1 MKVIYILI
9 LFSVYVS
16 CNPAGEKP
24 KHETPE
30 SNKTNSS
37 SIINCYKHESASDT
51 VVLKLIRVGESI
63 TGTLVYKLKEKDK
76 NIGTIQGYMKGN
88 ILVADYTF
96 MSEGAQSV
104 RQVAF
109 KLNGNSFTEGYGD
122 IVDENEKRR
131 FKNLDSLTFNTS
143 VKLSRYPCE

>member
-1 MKVIYILI
+1 ML
-9 LFSVYVS
+9 LGVYVS

-24 KHETPE
+24 KNETPE
-30 SNKTNSS
+30 ANKTNSS
-37 SIINCYKHESASDT
+37 SIINCYKYESASDT
-51 VVLKLIRVGESI
+51 VVLKLIRVGASV

-76 NIGTIQGYMKGN
+76 NMGTIQGYMKEN

-96 MSEGAQSV
+96 MSEGTQSI

-109 KLNGNSFTEGYGD
+109 KSDGDSFTEGYGD
-122 IVDENEKRR
+122 IVDENEKFR

-143 VKLSRYPCE
+143 VKLSGYPCE